1 MGTVRVHSN
10 GWRPESGRD
19 MERDDGHERTA
30 GIAGLSL
37 PSRIAV
43 AVGVAGVAVAV
54 AVHVSMMFLH
64 VAPSNTISKQHG
76 SAIDDYVYPEFEQ
89 NWKFFAPNPLQQ
101 NVAVQARAELRG
113 PDGRAVVTSW
123 TDLSAQDG
131 AALRH
136 NFLPSHTQ
144 QNELRRAWDF
154 YAGTHDARE
163 QPNGM
168 RGRLAEEYIRRIA
181 VLRLGGEQGGRT
193 LQRVQVRAVT
203 TAITPP
209 PWSDEK
215 VDTRPVHRML
225 GWWPVTTAD
234 LPEAKNR

>member
-10 GWRPESGRD
+10 GWRAESGRD